1 MFLRSTQQAS
11 LLNLI
16 SKYQTATAA
25 EATTAFQTWCLANPS
40 LLTELVKEALIESG
54 VGRSDT
60 GNGSVSTFFALV
72 ESGIGATETF
82 TGATLSASD
91 SAALKVVL
99 ETAGNVDTAAHAIT
113 ALQTWAAP
121 GTAPAGVETL
131 QLNQILYQGILA
143 TGAYGLTGGVV
154 PAAVKTFVDKACTGF
169 AATTT
174 LGA

>member
-1 MFLRSTQQAS
+1 MYLRSSQQAS

-16 SKYQTATAA
+16 TKHQSVTAA
-25 EATTAFQTWCLANPS
+25 EAAIAFQTWCLANAN
-40 LLTELVKEALIESG
+40 LLTELVKQALIESG
-54 VGRSDT
+54 IGRSEP
-60 GNGSVSTFFALV
+60 GSDVISTYFGLV

-82 TGATLSASD
+82 TGATLTPTQ

-99 ETAGNVDTAAHAIT
+99 ETAGNVDTPAHAIT

-154 PAAVKTFVDKACTGF
+154 PTAVTTFVDQACTGF